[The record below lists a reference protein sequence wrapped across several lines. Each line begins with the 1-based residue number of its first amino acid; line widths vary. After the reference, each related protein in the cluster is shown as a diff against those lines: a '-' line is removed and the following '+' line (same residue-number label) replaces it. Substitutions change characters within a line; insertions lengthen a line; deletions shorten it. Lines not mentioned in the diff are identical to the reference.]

1 MISMVFGLDGID
13 FGNNGYVASRY
24 YHHFW
29 SHMLIAEPPPV
40 TAPGKRNK
48 TATTAKNPAPT
59 RGRGNRI
66 NYLCIESN
74 PFAQPKTTFN
84 PN

>member
-1 MISMVFGLDGID
+1 MSIKIQVQPCHKIRPRQNANPATRIKRFANSANL
-13 FGNNGYVASRY
+13 
-24 YHHFW
+24 
-29 SHMLIAEPPPV
+29 LP
-40 TAPGKRNK
+40 APGKRNK

-66 NYLCIESN
+66 NYLCIEFN
-74 PFAQPKTTFN
+74 PFAQPKTTSK

>member
-1 MISMVFGLDGID
+1 
-13 FGNNGYVASRY
+13 
-24 YHHFW
+24 
-29 SHMLIAEPPPV
+29 MLIAEPPPV
-40 TAPGKRNK
+40 TAPGKRDK
-48 TATTAKNPAPT
+48 TATTAKNPAPA

-74 PFAQPKTTFN
+74 PFTQPKNTFK